1 MRHLL
6 YIIILLGAFIGSS
19 WQKTGGLRGQEARP
33 VECIQAEAQYKDY
46 SSILYREGIL
56 SSSVSLPRTI
66 FHSEERT
73 ETRTEKRSEPTSRG
87 GGKAFKACHT
97 PRSTIIFCVK
107 KFVSCSV
114 VTICP
119 QASHISLIY
128 VLKHIIR

>member
-6 YIIILLGAFIGSS
+6 YIIILLEAFVGSS
-19 WQKTGGLRGQEARP
+19 WQETGGLADKKHGLP
-33 VECIQAEAQYKDY
+33 KCVQAETQYKNY
-46 SSILYREGIL
+46 SSILYREGVL

-97 PRSTIIFCVK
+97 PRSTIIFCFK
-107 KFVSCSV
+107 EFVSCSS
-114 VTICP
+114 VTTRP
-119 QASHISLIY
+119 HASHISLIY
-128 VLKHIIR
+128 VLRHIIR